1 MSKLVYLLLMIFFL
15 NPAWANTHYH
25 QHPVSPLANALRT
38 GTDTNGNAL
47 YLCRAKL
54 FNSIQPGK
62 TWAGYGRCNVPY
74 GGKEYVLSQ
83 FTIPNQNEFGRYSW
97 EPNVEHALLMGKD
110 TNGNPLFV
118 CQSNFNGSVQP
129 GKTWPGY
136 SHCNISYGGREIITD
151 NYRILSR
158 PTEIIVR
165 TQPPVHRHP
174 SQNRHYHY

>member
-62 TWAGYGRCNVPY
+62 HGQDMVDATYLMVVKNTFLASLPY
-74 GGKEYVLSQ
+74 RIKMNLG
-83 FTIPNQNEFGRYSW
+83 
-97 EPNVEHALLMGKD
+97 D
-110 TNGNPLFV
+110 TAGNP
-118 CQSNFNGSVQP
+118 
-129 GKTWPGY
+129 T
-136 SHCNISYGGREIITD
+136 
-151 NYRILSR
+151 
-158 PTEIIVR
+158 
-165 TQPPVHRHP
+165 
-174 SQNRHYHY
+174 

>member
-1 MSKLVYLLLMIFFL
+1 MV
-15 NPAWANTHYH
+15 N
-25 QHPVSPLANALRT
+25 
-38 GTDTNGNAL
+38 
-47 YLCRAKL
+47 
-54 FNSIQPGK
+54 
-62 TWAGYGRCNVPY
+62 
-74 GGKEYVLSQ
+74 
-83 FTIPNQNEFGRYSW
+83 
-97 EPNVEHALLMGKD
+97 GKD

-118 CQSNFNGSVQP
+118 CQSNFNGSIQP